1 MVDVEK
7 DNQVRVIM
15 HIRFLGFLLLL
26 GLLQSCAPVNDPN
39 AGVKAVPLSS
49 QDYMSLSPEQKYAV
63 SNKLLN
69 TLYKGMPADEFF
81 KLRDGLSSPVLSS
94 NINHLDQVR
103 TSMNTPEPYLQ
114 DFLDRVLGKY
124 FTTESRLLNTRAIP
138 MATLQELPLSKD
150 YFHRWMAYVLSN
162 NILFSPAFELDSVD
176 HTDVEM
182 IYNDHLVYAF
192 SQGKTISEIVYNH
205 MTSQANWRRFRS
217 PEDNTREMME
227 IFLMRFVDAEVPLAS
242 IACQNWYLTD
252 DAEDYQ
258 LRKGININT
267 QPQTLLGRGDIVD
280 CYDFY
285 QAIAEH
291 ASLIPAVTTRLVNVF
306 FADYSEAE
314 RVSISQSI
322 AAGKPVY
329 FEDIFKAI
337 LFSKEYLYNNPRTK
351 TYEETLLGTGAQIDW
366 YAWNY
371 MFHDIN
377 DNNPGSSRP
386 DLGEIRQN
394 PMSYKLGRNNQVP
407 LDSLAFAYYHKSI
420 RDRLLLDR
428 RNTTDSLNTGDGGWK
443 SSFIAPESGDVDF
456 LSEAD
461 FIHYIMLSTVDRKA
475 TDAEVSALS
484 TIFADNAYSNNRNM
498 QSLIVMDYVSRLSE
512 FYTFSTIAGGN

>member
-1 MVDVEK
+1 MK
-7 DNQVRVIM
+7 TLRIT
-15 HIRFLGFLLLL
+15 RLLLVL
-26 GLLQSCAPVNDPN
+26 GLLQSCAPINDPN
-39 AGVKAVPLSS
+39 AGAKAIPLSS
-49 QDYMSLSPEQKYAV
+49 QDYMSLQPEQKYALT
-63 SNKLLN
+63 NKLLN

-81 KLRDGLSSPVLSS
+81 KLREGLSKPVLT
-94 NINHLDQVR
+94 NNVNHLDQVR
-103 TSMNTPEPYLQ
+103 ASLQSPAEYLPEYLE
-114 DFLDRVLGKY
+114 RIRKKY
-124 FTTESRLLNTRAIP
+124 FDTESRLLNTRAMP
-138 MATLQELPLSKD
+138 MATLQELPLSRD
-150 YFHRWMAYVLSN
+150 YFHRWMAYVLTN
-162 NILFSPAFELDSVD
+162 TILFSPAYELDSVD
-176 HTDVEM
+176 HTNVET

-192 SQGKTISEIVYNH
+192 SQGQTISEIVYNH
-205 MTSQANWRRFRS
+205 MISQSNWRRFRS

-258 LRKGININT
+258 LRKGFNINT
-267 QPQTLLGRGDIVD
+267 QPQTLLGRSDIID

-285 QAIAEH
+285 HAVAEH

-306 FADYSEAE
+306 FADYTEAD
-314 RVSISQSI
+314 RASLSRSI
-322 AAGKPVY
+322 ATTHPVY

-337 LFSKEYLYNNPRTK
+337 LFSKEYLYNNARTK

-377 DNNPGSSRP
+377 DNSPGSTRP
-386 DLGEIRQN
+386 DMGEMRQN
-394 PMSYKLGRNNQVP
+394 PMSYKLGRQDQVP

-420 RDRLLLDR
+420 RDLLLLDR
-428 RNTTDSLNTGDGGWK
+428 RITTDSLNTGDGGWK

-484 TIFADNAYSNNRNM
+484 TIFTDSGYSQNRDM
-498 QSLIVMDYVSRLSE
+498 QSLIALDYVSRLSE
-512 FYTFSTIAGGN
+512 FYTFSKLGGGY